1 MKKNILSMSIIA
13 VLAAVTSSSVMGFDT
28 DGTSASANDGPILVQ
43 GKTDLAGYQGNLLP
57 LSGTTPL
64 TANTHLPLPSA
75 GTLALSANGRGDAL
89 VFPLFS
95 QMDDW
100 GTEIVVRNTDQN
112 HAIVAKVA
120 VYAKDDSREL
130 LDFNVYLSASDVVRF
145 KIENGNLTSEDG
157 SILRNFPAPSSNID
171 DVDDD
176 DFASSAKPFSRVL
189 SEDSGYIVVYG
200 MAQASTDAD
209 PADSHSQRYHKQH
222 PRLFANYRRDL
233 DVCRPGWRIGHL
245 NAMDTGTYIRRTTNS
260 SVDNYSVAAPNQ
272 AEDCATGA
280 GSTAVAGNFF
290 GDVDASLTGT
300 VRLYNAVN
308 GARDMM
314 LPAKAIANFT
324 SDNKIIYSEG
334 EIGALQDRQIM
345 GAEWED
351 HDNDANTPDVLTDSG
366 WAMYSEAAVRLDATA
381 FLVNNTT
388 YTFAAS
394 SVANKLIITQPYKR
408 PLVQLGNDDG
418 YWQDID
424 LPDDFGGFS
433 FIYNVFNEHEE
444 MDNISYTHSPHNS
457 GITVFRNEVESMDN
471 LEENTEFDG
480 KNGYALV
487 RFTNVGGQNSGI
499 PVVVT
504 QMIGTTVGG
513 APQLNW
519 IYSQTN

>member
-1 MKKNILSMSIIA
+1 MKKNILSISIIA
-13 VLAAVTSSSVMGFDT
+13 VLTAVTSSSVMGFDT
-28 DGTSASANDGPILVQ
+28 SSSSVSANDGPILVQ

-57 LSGTTPL
+57 LSGTV
-64 TANTHLPLPSA
+64 TANPHPPLPSA
-75 GTLALSANGRGDAL
+75 GILALSPTGRGDAL

-95 QMDDW
+95 QADDW

-157 SILRNFPAPSSNID
+157 SILRDFPSPSSNLD
-171 DVDDD
+171 DVDAD
-176 DFASSAKPFSRVL
+176 DFASTAKPFSRAL
-189 SEDSGYIVVYG
+189 SEESGYIVVYG

-209 PADSHSQRYHKQH
+209 LSDSHSQRYHKQH

-233 DVCRPGWRIGHL
+233 DVCRPDWRIGHL
-245 NAMDTGTYIRRTTNS
+245 NAMDTGTYVRRTTNS
-260 SVDNYSVAAPNQ
+260 SVDNYSVPAPNQ
-272 AEDCATGA
+272 AEDCGTGE
-280 GSTAVAGNFF
+280 TTLAVPGNFF

-300 VRLYNAVN
+300 VRLYNAAN
-308 GARDMM
+308 GARNMI

-324 SDNKIIYSEG
+324 SGNKIIYSEG
-334 EIGALQDRQIM
+334 EIGALQDRQIV
-345 GAEWED
+345 GAEWVD
-351 HDNDANTPDVLTDSG
+351 HDNDATTADIQEDSG
-366 WAMYSEAAVRLDATA
+366 WAMYSEANIRIDAEA
-381 FLVNNTT
+381 FLVSNTT
-388 YTFAAS
+388 YTFAKD

-418 YWQDID
+418 YWQDVN

-433 FIYNVFNEHEE
+433 FVYNVFNEHEE

-457 GITVFRNEVESMDN
+457 GITVLKQEVESMDN
-471 LEENTEFDG
+471 LETGTEFDG
-480 KNGYALV
+480 ENGYALV

-499 PVVVT
+499 PAVIT
-504 QMIGTTVGG
+504 QMIGTTIGG
-513 APQLNW
+513 SPQLNW